1 MQQELQI
8 MAFLDEL
15 EKVNKKLN
23 LISYKTRE
31 ELQIKHLQDSLAL
44 LEIFD
49 LEEGQRI
56 LDIGAGGGFPGVP
69 LAIFS
74 PGAEFVLMD
83 STDKKMKAVA
93 KIIKKVGIDNVS
105 TMSGRCEELGHDD
118 KIRESFGMVVAR
130 AMAPLPTLLEY
141 AAPFVC
147 VNGIFVAY
155 KSRDYKEELDESAN
169 AQSVLGLVFT
179 GAIDYELSEED
190 GTLVGERSLLIF
202 TKKKALDDEYPRRN
216 GVPKKK
222 PL

>member
-1 MQQELQI
+1 

-49 LEEGQRI
+49 LEDGQRI

-74 PGAEFVLMD
+74 PEAEVVLMD

-93 KIIKKVGIDNVS
+93 KIIKKAGIENVS
-105 TMSGRCEELGHDD
+105 TVSGRCEELGHDD
-118 KIRESFGMVVAR
+118 KTRESFGMVVAR
-130 AMAPLPTLLEY
+130 AVAPLPTLLEY
-141 AAPFVC
+141 ASPFVC

-155 KSRDYKEELDESAN
+155 KSRDYQEELAESAN
-169 AQSVLGLVFT
+169 AQKVLELTFT

-202 TKKKALDDEYPRRN
+202 TKGKGLDDTYPRRN